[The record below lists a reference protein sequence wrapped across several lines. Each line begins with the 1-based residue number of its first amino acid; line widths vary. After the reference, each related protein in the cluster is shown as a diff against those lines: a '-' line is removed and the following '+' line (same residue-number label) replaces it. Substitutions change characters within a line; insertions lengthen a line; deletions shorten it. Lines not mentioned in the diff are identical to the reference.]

1 MIKKMLKINNLHKSF
16 GTLEVLRGVELE
28 ASEGEV
34 IAIIGPS
41 GTGKSTLL
49 RCINLIEMPEEG
61 TIELDGLKLDVKT
74 ASKEEILNLRA
85 KTSMVF
91 QNYNLFK
98 NKTVLQNVMLPFL
111 IRKEISKN
119 EAEHRAAELLTQVGL
134 HDKLNEYPSRLS
146 GGQQQRVGIARA
158 MAVKPKVM
166 LFDEPTSS
174 LDPELVGGIL
184 DIIKELVSS
193 HKQTMLIVTHEMNF
207 AEQAADRVVF
217 MDNGK
222 VIEQGTPKEIF
233 YAPKNE
239 RTYKFLESMK
249 R

>member
-1 MIKKMLKINNLHKSF
+1 MLKINNIYKSF
-16 GTLEVLRGVELE
+16 GTLEVLKGIDLSVE
-28 ASEGEV
+28 EGEV
-34 IAIIGPS
+34 IALIGPS

-49 RCINLIEMPEEG
+49 RCINLIEMPEAG
-61 TIELDGLKLDVKT
+61 TIELDGFMIDVQT
-74 ASKEEILNLRA
+74 ASRDDILKLRA

-111 IRKEISKN
+111 IRKEMDKSQA
-119 EAEHRAAELLTQVGL
+119 EAEAIELLDKVGL
-134 HDKLNEYPSRLS
+134 SDKLNEFPSRLS

-184 DIIKELVSS
+184 DIIKGLVVA
-193 HKQTMLIVTHEMNF
+193 HKQTMLIVTHEMHF

-217 MDNGK
+217 MDQGQI
-222 VIEQGTPKEIF
+222 IEVGTPQDIF
-233 YAPKNE
+233 HNPQNE
-239 RTYKFLESMK
+239 RK
-249 R
+249 RDGLYRL

>member
-1 MIKKMLKINNLHKSF
+1 MLKINNIYKSF
-16 GTLEVLRGVELE
+16 GTLEVLKGIDLSVE
-28 ASEGEV
+28 EGEV
-34 IAIIGPS
+34 IALIGPS

-49 RCINLIEMPEEG
+49 RCINLIEMPEAG
-61 TIELDGLKLDVKT
+61 TIELDGFMIDVQT
-74 ASKEEILNLRA
+74 ASRDDILKLRA

-91 QNYNLFK
+91 QKYNLFK

-111 IRKEISKN
+111 IRKEMDKSQA
-119 EAEHRAAELLTQVGL
+119 EAEAIELLDKVGL
-134 HDKLNEYPSRLS
+134 SDKLNEFPSRLS

-184 DIIKELVSS
+184 DIIKGLVVA
-193 HKQTMLIVTHEMNF
+193 HKQTMLIVTHEMHF

-217 MDNGK
+217 MDQGQI
-222 VIEQGTPKEIF
+222 IEVGTPQDIF
-233 YAPKNE
+233 HNPQNE

-249 R
+249 K

>member
-1 MIKKMLKINNLHKSF
+1 MLKINNIYKSF
-16 GTLEVLRGVELE
+16 GTLEVLKGIGLSVE
-28 ASEGEV
+28 EGEV
-34 IAIIGPS
+34 IALIGPS

-49 RCINLIEMPEEG
+49 RCINLIEMPEAG
-61 TIELDGLKLDVKT
+61 TIELDGFMIDVQT
-74 ASKEEILNLRA
+74 ASRDDILKLRA

-111 IRKEISKN
+111 IRKEMDKSQA
-119 EAEHRAAELLTQVGL
+119 EAEAIELLDKVGL
-134 HDKLNEYPSRLS
+134 SDKLNEFPSRLS

-184 DIIKELVSS
+184 DIIKGLVVA
-193 HKQTMLIVTHEMNF
+193 HKQTMLIVTHEMHF

-217 MDNGK
+217 MDQGQI
-222 VIEQGTPKEIF
+222 IEVGTPQDIF
-233 YAPKNE
+233 HNPQNE

-249 R
+249 K

>member
-1 MIKKMLKINNLHKSF
+1 MI
-16 GTLEVLRGVELE
+16 
-28 ASEGEV
+28 
-34 IAIIGPS
+34 
-41 GTGKSTLL
+41 
-49 RCINLIEMPEEG
+49 
-61 TIELDGLKLDVKT
+61 DVQT
-74 ASKEEILNLRA
+74 ASRDDILKLRA

-111 IRKEISKN
+111 IRKEMDKSQA
-119 EAEHRAAELLTQVGL
+119 EAEAIELLDKVGL
-134 HDKLNEYPSRLS
+134 SDKLNEFPSRLS

-184 DIIKELVSS
+184 DIIKGLVVA
-193 HKQTMLIVTHEMNF
+193 HKQTMLIVTHEMHF

-217 MDNGK
+217 MDQGQI
-222 VIEQGTPKEIF
+222 IESGTPQDIF
-233 YAPKNE
+233 HNPQNE

-249 R
+249 K

>member
-1 MIKKMLKINNLHKSF
+1 MLKINNIYKSF
-16 GTLEVLRGVELE
+16 GTLEVLKGIDLSVG
-28 ASEGEV
+28 EGEV
-34 IAIIGPS
+34 IALIGPS

-49 RCINLIEMPEEG
+49 RCINLIEMPEAG
-61 TIELDGLKLDVKT
+61 TIELDGFMIDVQT
-74 ASKEEILNLRA
+74 ASRDDILKLRA

-98 NKTVLQNVMLPFL
+98 NKTVLQNVMIPFL
-111 IRKEISKN
+111 IRKEMDKSQA
-119 EAEHRAAELLTQVGL
+119 EAEAIELLDKVGL
-134 HDKLNEYPSRLS
+134 SDKLNEFPSRLS

-184 DIIKELVSS
+184 DIIKGLVVA
-193 HKQTMLIVTHEMNF
+193 HKQTMLIVTHEMHF

-217 MDNGK
+217 MDQGQI
-222 VIEQGTPKEIF
+222 IESGTPQDIF
-233 YAPKNE
+233 HNPQNE

-249 R
+249 K

>member
-1 MIKKMLKINNLHKSF
+1 MLKINNIYKSF
-16 GTLEVLRGVELE
+16 GTLEVLKGIDLSVE
-28 ASEGEV
+28 EGEV
-34 IAIIGPS
+34 IALIGPS

-49 RCINLIEMPEEG
+49 RCINLIEMPEAG
-61 TIELDGLKLDVKT
+61 TIELDGFTIDVQT
-74 ASKEEILNLRA
+74 ASRDDILKLRA

-111 IRKEISKN
+111 IRKEMDKSQA
-119 EAEHRAAELLTQVGL
+119 EAEAIELLDKVGL
-134 HDKLNEYPSRLS
+134 SDKLNEFPSRLS

-184 DIIKELVSS
+184 DIIKGLVVA
-193 HKQTMLIVTHEMNF
+193 HKQTMLIVTHEMHF

-217 MDNGK
+217 MDQGQI
-222 VIEQGTPKEIF
+222 IESGTPQDIF
-233 YAPKNE
+233 HNPQNE

-249 R
+249 K